1 MSDGFGRGVCGLAAI
16 AFACAACHAAAK
28 PPSKALTAVK
38 VRAVASESAAA
49 GARYAGD
56 IVPASRVDVA
66 FKVSGYVDVVA
77 RTRGVDG
84 KPRLLQEG
92 DHVTRGMELA
102 SIRTQDYA
110 HKLSEAEAALQ
121 ESVAA
126 REQAELDFQRAT
138 KLLAGNSISPAELDN
153 ARVRLHGAS
162 ARADGAKVRVDE
174 AKSMLADTTIKAP
187 MDGVVLRRNVEIGT
201 LAAPGAVAFS
211 IVDTSHMKVV
221 FGVPDT
227 VRGLLEL
234 GGNQAVSTEAFP
246 GIEWKGRVTRIA
258 SVADPKTRLF
268 EIEIT
273 IDNASQKLKPG
284 MVAALQLS
292 AAKNTAPVAVLP
304 LTAVVRARDVPDG
317 FAVFALDDSRK
328 PPIVRLRDV
337 ELGPFLGNVIPIQH
351 GLSEGEKVVVQGA
364 SLLSDLEPVR
374 VIP

>member
-1 MSDGFGRGVCGLAAI
+1 MSDGFWRRALPAI
-16 AFACAACHAAAK
+16 ALSCAACHASVQPA
-28 PPSKALTAVK
+28 PKALTAVK
-38 VRAVASESAAA
+38 VRAVTNASAAA
-49 GARYAGD
+49 SARYAGD
-56 IVPASRVDVA
+56 IMPASHVDIA
-66 FKVSGYVDVVA
+66 FKVGGYVDVVA

-92 DHVTRGMELA
+92 DRVTRGMELA
-102 SIRTQDYA
+102 SIRTQDYS
-110 HKLSEAEAALQ
+110 HQLGEAEAALA
-121 ESVAA
+121 ESIAA

-153 ARVRLHGAS
+153 ARVRLHGAN

-174 AKSMLADTTIKAP
+174 AKSMLADTSIKAP

-201 LAAPGAVAFS
+201 LAAPGGVAFS
-211 IVDTSHMKVV
+211 IADTSHMKVV

-234 GGNQAVSTEAFP
+234 GGNQAVTSEAFSSV
-246 GIEWKGRVTRIA
+246 EWKGRVTRIA

-273 IDNASQKLKPG
+273 IDNAAQTLKAG

-292 AAKNTAPVAVLP
+292 AAKGAAPVAVLP
-304 LTAVVRARDVPDG
+304 LTAVVRARDVDDG
-317 FAVFALDDSRK
+317 FAVFALDDTRT

-337 ELGPFLGNVIPIQH
+337 ELGPFLGNVIPIQR
-351 GLSEGEKVVVQGA
+351 GLAAGEKIVVQGA
-364 SLLSDLEPVR
+364 SLLSDQEPVR